1 MKNIYIISEI
11 PFLKVKGGVLLNDN
25 KIDILLLLCNM
36 ITIMSNIYILVSVR
50 YGEVF
55 LIPCIFILYPVLIPK
70 YLQTEGSKITF

>member
-1 MKNIYIISEI
+1 
-11 PFLKVKGGVLLNDN
+11 
-25 KIDILLLLCNM
+25 M

-70 YLQTEGSKITF
+70 YLQTEGSRISFWQLCFKWFYWQLFPKL